1 MEGEA
6 SILRL
11 LEDARRRL
19 VETGTRN
26 RLVHVNR
33 TTSRGNF
40 LNVINERSDDVF
52 RILRSEGKRMR
63 FLGRGEEEPEQEDE
77 IRLADP
83 DEGAIDESRYVDS
96 FLETPATPDGLQKR
110 LLKLAKDSNVAEE
123 EQGIN
128 ILFLALGFLQWK
140 ESEASSIQREAP
152 LILLPVELIRNNK
165 TSTYDIKCREDD
177 VVTNLSLQERLKGDF
192 GIVLPEIDDSSEW
205 VPSQYFAE
213 VEEAISGRATWTVDR
228 DGMQLGFF
236 SFAKLMML
244 RDLDPENWSEGSLL
258 GNPVLTGLLE
268 SGFEH
273 EEPLFRDDDNL
284 DDKIP
289 MQRVMHVVDADASQ
303 TKVIEEVLQGRNLIV
318 QGPPG
323 TGKSQTIT
331 NILSAA
337 AHEGKTVLFM
347 AEKMA
352 ALEVVFSRMAKVGL
366 RDLCLELHS
375 RNANKKAVLEE
386 LAATISNS
394 RSAEES
400 TTDVT
405 ALEGARDRLNEIADA
420 LHAQTPERDYTPFQ
434 VLSELSLF
442 MGRLNRAPRFNAEA
456 LEPIS
461 EHELGTLSEALVRF
475 SELTEREGQKAPNPF
490 QSAEN
495 LDLEPI
501 DLQRTVETT
510 RSLAEQLQALD
521 TLLSSLRES
530 LLLPQQ
536 NSVESAHLAL
546 THAQHLDAGAVL
558 PRETVGALWGKDWS
572 SVHSEGIDAAGKWF
586 QVLKSME
593 PRLRPAAWQSDLIP
607 MRSAIAKGA
616 NSLLSRWFGNYRSGS
631 NELGSLL
638 TDELPKDPQQ
648 RLSLIDEIIAAQDLK
663 TRFERRLPLLEET
676 LGREWRGEDTDLETV
691 GKVIGWFETLPR
703 ALLDMPQE
711 RIGLALSSIGEGVEP
726 LTALRK
732 SLGETERLLAD
743 LAKTLGMGALTEEQ
757 AKSRQLADLIL
768 VCEGIAEEPERYL
781 EFVELERLRKQLLQH
796 PVAWLISEVEKGSLS
811 GQTAVDELRY
821 ALSEARWK
829 HLRALNRVIAGI
841 SGVDRHALVERF
853 QRLEREHVR
862 VAQAGILSRH
872 LAQVP
877 KGSAG
882 EMAVIRGE
890 IAKKRR
896 HIPIR
901 RLITESSQMLQRI
914 KPIFLMS
921 PISVAQFLPPGRV
934 NFDLL
939 VIDEASQVRP
949 EDALGAIA
957 RAKQIVVVGDQKQL
971 PPTSF
976 FDRLTENSVDDE
988 PDDDE
993 DAFMVK
999 ATEME
1004 SVLSLCEAR
1013 GLGDRML
1020 EWHYRSR
1027 DPSLI
1032 TVSNLEF
1039 YKNRLVLPPSPTLKD
1054 EEFGLRLRQVAGVYS
1069 SATKGGGRPRTNRIE
1084 AEHVVARLCEI
1095 AETRV
1100 EFSVGIVTFSKSQA
1114 DMVTEILELK
1124 RRTNPVLD
1132 AFLREDK
1139 NERVFVKNI
1148 ENVQGDERDIILVS
1162 VCYGPH
1168 EANGRLHSMSF
1179 GPVNSEGGERRLNVL
1194 FSRARVA
1201 CEVFTSFAPDDID
1214 LSRTTKEG
1222 PKIFKKFLKFAETGE
1237 LIHSYQSEGEA
1248 DTPFEDD
1255 VAEAIRSMGYAVD
1268 HQVGTAGFKIDLGV
1282 KVDESSL
1289 HHSLAVECDGAS
1301 YHSSLWAR
1309 ERDRMRQE
1317 VLEGFGWRFHRIW
1330 STDWFYK
1337 REQEIKRLQ
1346 NAIEEAIGLDPRSA
1360 TKGANALDK
1369 KASPTK
1375 DLTLEVVPQGT
1386 ATEFEEQEF
1395 EFPKYT
1401 KARVW
1406 VGRDKEPHERTPS
1419 EVGLI
1424 VKRIVEAEG
1433 PIHADE
1439 VARRYASAHG
1449 KTRVGSRISDAVMKG
1464 LRQEERNGDIV
1475 RSGKFW
1481 ATKEQMESPPIRNRS
1496 AESPPTTNFENI
1508 SPMELKACIE
1518 FIRAESGAVPEDE
1531 MPSQV
1536 AKLLGFK
1543 RAGSEIQAAVRKLLR

>member
-1 MEGEA
+1 MQEQT

-33 TTSRGNF
+33 ATSRGNF

-52 RILRSEGKRMR
+52 RILRTEGKRMR
-63 FLGRGEEEPEQEDE
+63 FLGRGEEEPELEDD

-83 DEGAIDESRYVDS
+83 DEGAFDESRYVDS

-165 TSTYDIKCREDD
+165 TSTYDIKCRDDD

-192 GIVLPEIDDSSEW
+192 GIILPEIDDSTEW
-205 VPSQYFAE
+205 IPSQYFAA
-213 VEEAISGRATWTVDR
+213 VEEAISGRSSWAVDR

-258 GNPVLTGLLE
+258 DNPVLGGLLE
-268 SGFEH
+268 CGFEH
-273 EEPLFRDDDNL
+273 EEPLFKDYDNL
-284 DDKIP
+284 DEKIP

-352 ALEVVFSRMAKVGL
+352 ALEVVFSRMEKVGL

-386 LAATISNS
+386 LAATLSNS
-394 RSAEES
+394 RSVEEMA
-400 TTDVT
+400 TDVT
-405 ALEGARDRLNEIADA
+405 ELEGARDRLNEIAA
-420 LHAQTPERDYTPFQ
+420 VLHAKTPERDYTPFQ
-434 VLSELSLF
+434 VLSEMSRF
-442 MGRLNRAPRFNAEA
+442 MGRVNRAPRFNASA

-461 EHELGTLSEALVRF
+461 DHELKILSETLLSF
-475 SELTEREGQKAPNPF
+475 SELTNQERQKAPNPF
-490 QSAEN
+490 QGAEN
-495 LDLEPI
+495 LDLEPM
-501 DLQRTVETT
+501 DLQRTVE
-510 RSLAEQLQALD
+510 RACALAGELKGLDAL
-521 TLLSSLRES
+521 LASLREA
-530 LLLPQQ
+530 LLLPRQATL
-536 NSVESAHLAL
+536 ESARLAL
-546 THAQHLDAGAVL
+546 MHSQYVKAGAEL
-558 PRETVGALWGKDWS
+558 SRETVKALWGKEWS
-572 SVHSEGIDAAGKWF
+572 SAHSEGVDSARKWF
-586 QVLKSME
+586 QALESME
-593 PRLRPAAWQSDLIP
+593 QRLRPAAWQSDLIP

-616 NSLLSRWFGNYRSGS
+616 ASMLSRWIGSYRSAS
-631 NELGSLL
+631 KEFGSLL
-638 TDELPKDPQQ
+638 TNELPKDPQQ
-648 RLSLIDEIIAAQDLK
+648 RLNLIDEIIAAQDLK
-663 TRFERRLPLLEET
+663 ARFERRLPLLEET
-676 LGREWRGEDTDLETV
+676 FGREWRGEDTDLDTV
-691 GKVIGWFETLPR
+691 KKAVDWLETLPKSLSE
-703 ALLDMPQE
+703 APKE
-711 RIGLALSSIGEGVEP
+711 RIELALSSIEKFED
-726 LTALRK
+726 ALAALSK
-732 SLGETERLLAD
+732 ALIEAESSLAD
-743 LAKTLGMGALTEEQ
+743 LAETLGMGALQEEQ
-757 AKSRQLADLIL
+757 AKNRQLADLVL

-796 PVAWLISEVEKGSLS
+796 PVAWLVSEVEEGSLS

-829 HLRALNRVIAGI
+829 HLRAQNRVIAGI
-841 SGVDRHALVERF
+841 SGVDRHALVEKF

-901 RLITESSQMLQRI
+901 RLISEASQMLQRI

-988 PDDDE
+988 PDDEE

-1054 EEFGLRLRQVAGVYS
+1054 EEFGLRLRQVPGVYS

-1095 AETRV
+1095 AETRA

-1237 LIHSYQSEGEA
+1237 LIHSYQSVGEA

-1255 VAEAIRSMGYAVD
+1255 VADVIRSMGYAVD
-1268 HQVGTAGFKIDLGV
+1268 HQVGTAGFRIDLGV
-1282 KVDESSL
+1282 KVDENAL

-1337 REQEIKRLQ
+1337 REQEIRRLRD
-1346 NAIEEAIGLDPRSA
+1346 AIEEAIRLDPRSA
-1360 TKGANALDK
+1360 TKGANALDRNPSRPSDVGLE
-1369 KASPTK
+1369 ASP
-1375 DLTLEVVPQGT
+1375 QG
-1386 ATEFEEQEF
+1386 AVNQVDEQEF
-1395 EFPKYT
+1395 EFPSYT
-1401 KARVW
+1401 RARVW
-1406 VGRDKEPHERTPS
+1406 VGRDKEPHERTPD
-1419 EVGLI
+1419 EVAPI
-1424 VKRIVEAEG
+1424 VKSIVEAEG
-1433 PIHADE
+1433 PIHTDE
-1439 VARRYASAHG
+1439 VARRYAAAHG
-1449 KTRVGSRISDAVMKG
+1449 KTRVGSRISDTVMRG
-1464 LRQEERNGDIV
+1464 LRQEERNAGIV
-1475 RSGKFW
+1475 RSGNFW
-1481 ATKEQMESPPIRNRS
+1481 ATKAQMEDPPIRNRS
-1496 AESPPTTNFENI
+1496 AESSPTTNFENI
-1508 SPMELKACIE
+1508 SPMELKACIA
-1518 FIRAESGAVPEDE
+1518 FIRAESGAVPDDE

-1543 RAGSEIQAAVRKLLR
+1543 RAGSEIQAAVRKLLD